1 MKFCAAVC
9 GVVAV
14 ASAANAGVITSYNL
28 NGAPGDQ
35 AFTAGS
41 AAANTTALNLTRGAG
56 LTASTGGNSFSATGW
71 TQQATD
77 FFSFGFTVNSGF
89 SANLDKLYIGTR
101 SSNTG
106 PGTMGLFYS
115 GDGFATALTTF
126 NQAPGSNFVN
136 SIIDLSALTGLTGT
150 VEFRIRQIGNTAANG
165 GSTSSSGAFRVTAYF
180 ENGAFNRDL
189 QLTGEVVPAP
199 SALALLG
206 LGGLVAARRR
216 R

>member
-28 NGAPGDQ
+28 TGQPGTQ
-35 AFTAGS
+35 ASVAGTGTTNVTAAS
-41 AAANTTALNLTRGAG
+41 LTRGAG
-56 LTASTGGNSFSATGW
+56 LTGVSAANSMNASGW
-71 TQQATD
+71 TQGADD
-77 FFSFGFTVNSGF
+77 FFSFGFTVDSGF
-89 SANLDKLYIGTR
+89 AVNLDKLYIGTR
-101 SSNTG
+101 SSAQG

-126 NQAPGSNFVN
+126 NQAPGGNFIN
-136 SIIDLSALTGLTGT
+136 AIIDLSGLSGLTGS
-150 VEFRIRQIGNTAANG
+150 VEFRLMQIGTVAANG
-165 GSTSSSGAFRVTAYF
+165 GSTSSGGTFRVTAYF